1 MIFPIKLGEIK
12 CNKNYKKR
20 RLNENSMEKHK
31 RKLNYC
37 TFCCILS
44 KNKEYAIKNAY
55 FLILF
60 MFFMKR
66 VCGLFCGLC
75 GDTVFYPIRPYGQIR

>member
-1 MIFPIKLGEIK
+1 MIFPIKLREIK
-12 CNKNYKKR
+12 CNKNYEKR

-44 KNKEYAIKNAY
+44 KNKEYAIKIHISSFFY
-55 FLILF
+55 V
-60 MFFMKR
+60 FFMKR
-66 VCGLFCGLC
+66 VCGLFCG
-75 GDTVFYPIRPYGQIR
+75 F